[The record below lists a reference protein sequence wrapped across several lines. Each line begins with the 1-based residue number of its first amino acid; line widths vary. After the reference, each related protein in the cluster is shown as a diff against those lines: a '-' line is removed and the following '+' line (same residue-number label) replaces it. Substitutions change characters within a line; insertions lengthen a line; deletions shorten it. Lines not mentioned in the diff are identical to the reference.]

1 MPVRRIFLLGA
12 ATIVSFAALVAISAI
27 LTGEFG
33 STEGKIFAT
42 LGTAFVAGSCLLAGL
57 ACLER
62 GVSRPFGV
70 AGVVL
75 ATFGFLLWADQIW
88 DEHSS
93 SGYWKFLGLVLT
105 WTLVTLVATT
115 TRLMTRSPD
124 LLRRLY
130 PATVASA
137 IGAGLVVT
145 TMIARENGDGWQLFA
160 VLLVLAALGEIL
172 TPILQRFVT
181 TPVDASG
188 PAERVL
194 GELPGAVVVAVRNGR
209 SGRRVQIGDRE
220 LSVGEDETIVVRPA

>member
-12 ATIVSFAALVAISAI
+12 ATVVSCAALVAISAI

-33 STEGKIFAT
+33 RTEGKIFAT
-42 LGTAFVAGSCLLAGL
+42 LGTTFVAGSCLLAGL

-62 GVSRPFGV
+62 GVSRPFGA

-75 ATFGFLLWADQIW
+75 AMFGFLLWADQIW

-105 WTLVTLVATT
+105 WALVTLIATT

-124 LLRRLY
+124 LLHTLY

-145 TMIARENGDGWQLFA
+145 TMIVRENGDGWQLFA

-172 TPILQRFVT
+172 TPILQRFVV
-181 TPVDASG
+181 TPVEGG
-188 PAERVL
+188 PQERVL

-209 SGRRVQIGDRE
+209 AGRRVQIGDRE
-220 LSVGEDETIVVRPA
+220 LTVGEDETIVVRPA